1 MRKIAKKD
9 IINTLKGWK
18 YPIAGVVAV
27 VLLLV
32 VYDIGLNVG
41 NGNLS
46 IGGGGISG
54 NLPSTLNYS
63 TVNQEYQVLKNNF
76 DGKLTQTQLLNGIKQ
91 GLANA
96 ANDPYTE
103 YFTANEAKAFSQE
116 LNNSFS
122 GIGAELTANSK
133 GQIMIIAPLKG
144 SPAQSAGLQAQDI
157 ISAINGVSTN
167 GMSINTAV
175 NDIRGKAGTDVKLSI
190 IRGGKTLEI
199 TIKRQNITVPSVSY
213 KILSGNIGYISII
226 SFANDTSSL
235 IAQAGKFMASHHV
248 KGIILDLRNN
258 PGGLVTAAVATT
270 SEWLKPGQEIMQERR
285 GNTVVQQYNATGGD
299 VLNGIP
305 TVVLVNG
312 GSASASEITAGALHD
327 NHDAYIIGTKTFGKG
342 VVQQIIN
349 LADGAELKVTVAAW
363 YRPDGQDINHI
374 GITPDQIVQPATNG
388 TDNQLAAAEAYLNS
402 H

>member
-1 MRKIAKKD
+1 VRKIVKKD
-9 IINTLKGWK
+9 IINKINAWK
-18 YPIAGVVAV
+18 YPITGVLGV

-46 IGGGGISG
+46 IGGGVSG

-63 TVNQEYQVLKNNF
+63 TVNQEYQALKDNF
-76 DGKLTQTQLLNGIKQ
+76 DGNLTQTQLLNGIKQ

-96 ANDPYTE
+96 VNDPYTE
-103 YFTANEAKAFSQE
+103 YFTANEAKSFNNE

-122 GIGAELTANSK
+122 GIGAELTATSN
-133 GQIMIIAPLKG
+133 GQIMVIAPLQG
-144 SPAQSAGLQAQDI
+144 SPALYAGLQAQDI

-175 NDIRGKAGTDVKLSI
+175 DDIRGKAGTDVKLTVTRS
-190 IRGGKTLEI
+190 GKNLTI

-213 KILSGNIGYISII
+213 KLLSGNIGYISII

-235 IAQAGKFMASHHV
+235 IDQAGKFMANHHV

-258 PGGLVTAAVATT
+258 PGGLVTSAVATA

-285 GNTVVQQYNATGGD
+285 GNTVVQQYNAIGGD

-349 LADGAELKVTVAAW
+349 LADGAELKVTVASW

-374 GITPDQIVQPATNG
+374 GITPDEIVQPATNG